1 VGINTAGTSDL
12 NNAAVASADA
22 QPAGAEPA
30 GKVSAARVIFRLA
43 VGGTVLA
50 VEEAGRSL
58 RELADSR
65 TDQRPTEPL
74 PATSARHVLIGA
86 LALGPAWM
94 NQLVRRGRGALFDS
108 LFSHPAKLASR
119 GLQVVARVM
128 PTERLAHRADQ
139 LRTDALTTARRWA
152 DVGRREEQQG
162 RSLARATG
170 AFGLTQILDRVA
182 DSPQLRSVIREQSA
196 GMGRSALVDLR
207 ERSARADGRAE
218 SVLGRLLPRR
228 KPGNGHG
235 SGTPR

>member
-1 VGINTAGTSDL
+1 M
-12 NNAAVASADA
+12 
-22 QPAGAEPA
+22 
-30 GKVSAARVIFRLA
+30 IFRLA

-50 VEEAGRSL
+50 VEEAGRTL
-58 RELADSR
+58 RDLADPGPN
-65 TDQRPTEPL
+65 QRPAEPL

-94 NQLVRRGRGALFDS
+94 NQLMRRSRGTLSDS
-108 LFSHPAKLASR
+108 LSRPAKLASR
-119 GLQVVARVM
+119 GLHVVARVV
-128 PTERLAHRADQ
+128 PTERLARRADQ
-139 LRTDALTTARRWA
+139 LRTDALTMARRLA

-162 RSLARATG
+162 RSLARATRG
-170 AFGLTQILDRVA
+170 FGLTRIFDRVA

-207 ERSARADGRAE
+207 EGSARADELAE
-218 SVLGRLLPRR
+218 SVMGRLLPRR